1 MTDNQY
7 FIIIV
12 EITCP
17 VNVTEMKP
25 QHGMPICTHQ
35 SHKYDTACSTQCEK
49 GYSLDSMM
57 FSVCEDTGLWSKKLP
72 DCKG

>member
-1 MTDNQY
+1 
-7 FIIIV
+7 
-12 EITCP
+12 
-17 VNVTEMKP
+17 MKP